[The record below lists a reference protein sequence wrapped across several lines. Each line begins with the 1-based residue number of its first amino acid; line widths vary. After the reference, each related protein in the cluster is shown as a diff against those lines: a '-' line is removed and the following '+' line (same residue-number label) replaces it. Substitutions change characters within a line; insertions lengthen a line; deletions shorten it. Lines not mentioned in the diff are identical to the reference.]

1 MEHGAMAILSLPEA
15 AEQAG
20 TSKVDIWCAIQEGTL
35 PAQRTDDGGFS
46 IDSAELF
53 RVFERQRPEQRPAGL
68 EETASREALGR
79 PEPGATLE
87 TAGTNDIA
95 VAFAALGAEL
105 RGLLGQVAGAPA
117 NDQLRADKDENRP
130 PEQLDAFAD
139 KTADLREEA
148 VTGMKTANAV
158 ADATETPIPMPTKEE
173 VANTPLKR
181 PWWRRLVG

>member
-1 MEHGAMAILSLPEA
+1 MAILSLLEA

-20 TSKVDIWCAIQEGTL
+20 TSKVDIWRAIQEGTL
-35 PAQRTDDGGFS
+35 PAQRTDDGGFA
-46 IDSAELF
+46 IDPVELF
-53 RVFERQRPEQRPAGL
+53 RVFERQRPEQGPTGL
-68 EETASREALGR
+68 AERASREAFGR
-79 PEPGATLE
+79 PEPGAMRE
-87 TAGTNDIA
+87 TAATKDIA
-95 VAFAALGAEL
+95 AAFAALGAEL

-148 VTGMKTANAV
+148 AIGMKTANAA
-158 ADATETPIPMPTKEE
+158 ADETETPIPTPAKEE
-173 VANTPLKR
+173 VAETPLKQ

>member
-1 MEHGAMAILSLPEA
+1 M
-15 AEQAG
+15 
-20 TSKVDIWCAIQEGTL
+20 
-35 PAQRTDDGGFS
+35 
-46 IDSAELF
+46 
-53 RVFERQRPEQRPAGL
+53 
-68 EETASREALGR
+68 GR

-87 TAGTNDIA
+87 AAATNDIA

-148 VTGMKTANAV
+148 ATEMETASAV
-158 ADATETPIPMPTKEE
+158 ADETVTPIPLPTKEK
-173 VANTPLKR
+173 VAETPLKR
-181 PWWRRLVG
+181 PWWRHLVG